1 MDPVVILITLIATFN
16 DVPNVLYYSHNPQ
29 VMFVKEN
36 MCKDVLNA
44 ANEYFYEGA
53 ERYVWEQFPNRSLST
68 LSMECMDYSVSP
80 EGEFVPL
87 EYEVLGEWSDDDYN
101 EKLKG
106 MRI

>member
-1 MDPVVILITLIATFN
+1 MC
-16 DVPNVLYYSHNPQ
+16 
-29 VMFVKEN
+29 EN
-36 MCKDVLNA
+36 VLNA

-68 LSMECMDYSVSP
+68 LSMECMNYSVSP

-106 MRI
+106 MGI